1 MSETATERLRQVFEV
16 DKQLRGLRSRLNQA
30 ERFLGAQSQQLA
42 SLTQKKEAADR
53 QLRQLQAK
61 AGEHEGEAARLEEK
75 VNTLREQMNLAKT
88 AREYKAFLTEVN
100 TFKADKDKAESSA
113 LEYLQQID
121 ELKGELAALEEAIA
135 ERSKMCHVAEGER
148 TEREGEIAGRLKE
161 LEADRDRLRGLAP
174 ADALRDY
181 DKRIARHP
189 DEDPMAPIEEQDR
202 RRHEYTCGSCMM
214 ELPVEAM
221 SAVLSKGT
229 VNFCPSCGVIL
240 FLPKELADALR
251 PANSRSS

>member
-16 DKQLRGLRSRLNQA
+16 DRQLRGLRSRLTQA
-30 ERFLGAQSQQLA
+30 ERFLGAQAQQLA
-42 SLTQKKEAADR
+42 GLTQKKEAAER

-61 AGEHEGEAARLEEK
+61 AGEHEGEAARLDEK
-75 VNTLREQMNLAKT
+75 VNALREQMKLAKT
-88 AREYKAFLTEVN
+88 AREYKAFLTEMN
-100 TFKADKDKAESSA
+100 TFKADKDKAESAA

-121 ELKGELAALEEAIA
+121 ELKGEIAALDEALG
-135 ERSKMCHVAEGER
+135 ERNKVRDLAEGER
-148 TEREGEIAGRLKE
+148 SEREAEIAGRVQE

-174 ADALRDY
+174 PEALRAY
-181 DKRIARHP
+181 DERVARHP

-221 SAVLSKGT
+221 SSLLSHGVVT
-229 VNFCPSCGVIL
+229 RCPSCGVIL